1 MKSSELPPCCV
12 VLCCIVLCSQQS
24 QGGFVIV
31 DFAWI

>member
-31 DFAWI
+31 DFTWI